1 VATGARET
9 DEKLDAAYA
18 TALKDAWKIVPSE
31 PYTSLPVLGDLVA
44 KQAKDVETL
53 LPQDMY
59 AWCAKMPT
67 DARTHVQK
75 GLASK
80 PPKKYM
86 PASCCTKCTVNG
98 LRHCLGLQ
106 LPAADEVD
114 AYAEATAESQ
124 GRKRRREDEG
134 SDASGTH
141 ALTPESAYLAAHAG
155 VLSLTDLLELGMD
168 SDHEEGAS

>member
-1 VATGARET
+1 MATGARET

-44 KQAKDVETL
+44 KQAKDVETLVGKL

-106 LPAADEVD
+106 PTRSMPMPRPPPSLKA
-114 AYAEATAESQ
+114 
-124 GRKRRREDEG
+124 
-134 SDASGTH
+134 ASGGERTKGATH
-141 ALTPESAYLAAHAG
+141 LALMPSRRSRQTWPRMP
-155 VLSLTDLLELGMD
+155 VC
-168 SDHEEGAS
+168 